1 MVILSIPDQEV
12 FQNVQLLLI
21 GNRTPTALFFYIYIY
36 ICNLFA
42 SIDKEPISLTYTNAE
57 SNPSH

>member
-1 MVILSIPDQEV
+1 MVILPIPDQEV
-12 FQNVQLLLI
+12 FRNGQLLPI
-21 GNRTPTALFFYIYIY
+21 GNSTPTALFFYIYIY
-36 ICNLFA
+36 NLSS

>member
-1 MVILSIPDQEV
+1 MAILPIPDQEV

-21 GNRTPTALFFYIYIY
+21 GNKTPTALFFYIY

>member
-1 MVILSIPDQEV
+1 MEILPFPNQEA
-12 FQNVQLLLI
+12 FQNVQLLPI
-21 GNRTPTALFFYIYIY
+21 GNSTPTALFFYIYIY
-36 ICNLFA
+36 NLSS